1 MNYKHVLFAMI
12 LVLLPSLSFAA
23 TLEWERN
30 TEADMD
36 HYNIY
41 TCPTVGCTVL
51 KSAATKHAVTVP
63 QPPVGT
69 KPSTSAVTLGPG
81 AAAVTAVDK
90 TGNESGVSN
99 QASLPVAD
107 TTAPAVPGGLT
118 AR

>member
-1 MNYKHVLFAMI
+1 MNLKHLLIAIF
-12 LVLLPSLSFAA
+12 LVLLPVGVNAA

-41 TCPTVGCTVL
+41 TCPTAGCAVI
-51 KSAATKHAVTVP
+51 KSAATKHAVVVP
-63 QPPVGT
+63 QPPIGT
-69 KPSTSAVTLGPG
+69 KPITTAVTLGAG

-90 TGNESGVSN
+90 TGNESGLSN